1 MHGNGFLEKVFTFV
15 VISSNSIYDFK
26 TIDDKAHQ
34 APIPIV
40 QEQGFK
46 VVKFFKNMRNGSHIV
61 EDSYKLHDGIIE
73 KGTTGGCRENIQD
86 QS

>member
-1 MHGNGFLEKVFTFV
+1 MC
-15 VISSNSIYDFK
+15 IRDS
-26 TIDDKAHQ
+26 DKAHQ

-40 QEQGFK
+40 QEQGLK

-73 KGTTGGCRENIQD
+73 KGTTGGAEKTFKIKVEHRKGGKEKI
-86 QS
+86 